1 MAHINSNVQVR
12 TVALADDK
20 NTLGIAEQ
28 IALLALLISL
38 VAMSIDAI
46 LPALPN
52 IGSDLAVIDA
62 NAPQFLISA
71 LLIGLTLGQLVYGP
85 ISDSYGRRGPIIV
98 GLMIFLVGSV
108 ICAAASDFETV
119 LIGRVVQGVG
129 AAGPR
134 VVAIALVRDQYS
146 GAAMARIMSFVMAVF
161 ILVPAFAPL
170 IGELVMDIAGSWRAI
185 FAMFFLHAGLA
196 TLWFVLRQ
204 LETHPTEKRRT
215 LTLSRTLSDMGRCL
229 AHPVSRG
236 YAVAA
241 GLVFGSFVGFL
252 TSVQQIFTTTLG
264 DPDNFTTAFAV
275 LALSIGAA
283 SITNS
288 QLVMQ
293 LGMQRLSSFAL
304 AGLIVLS
311 FAGWLVSLSLAN
323 GTPVWMFMALMM
335 PTSFCFGILFGNFN
349 ALAMEPMQTIAGSA
363 SAIIASMT
371 SLIAVSFGTLVG
383 QAFDGTAA
391 PMFAGFLIAGVG
403 ATLILRYTEGV
414 RSQAAEHV

>member
-196 TLWFVLRQ
+196 TLWFVLR
-204 LETHPTEKRRT
+204 RF
-215 LTLSRTLSDMGRCL
+215 SVGC
-229 AHPVSRG
+229 VSSCR
-236 YAVAA
+236 
-241 GLVFGSFVGFL
+241 
-252 TSVQQIFTTTLG
+252 
-264 DPDNFTTAFAV
+264 
-275 LALSIGAA
+275 
-283 SITNS
+283 
-288 QLVMQ
+288 
-293 LGMQRLSSFAL
+293 
-304 AGLIVLS
+304 
-311 FAGWLVSLSLAN
+311 
-323 GTPVWMFMALMM
+323 
-335 PTSFCFGILFGNFN
+335 
-349 ALAMEPMQTIAGSA
+349 
-363 SAIIASMT
+363 
-371 SLIAVSFGTLVG
+371 
-383 QAFDGTAA
+383 
-391 PMFAGFLIAGVG
+391 
-403 ATLILRYTEGV
+403 
-414 RSQAAEHV
+414 